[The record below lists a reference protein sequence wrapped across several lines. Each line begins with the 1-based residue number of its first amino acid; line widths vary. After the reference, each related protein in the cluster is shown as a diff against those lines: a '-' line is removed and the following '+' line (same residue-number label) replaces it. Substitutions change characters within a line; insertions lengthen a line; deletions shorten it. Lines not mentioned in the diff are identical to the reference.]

1 MSPVNGLR
9 ILVNGKMLAGVNL
22 RRIGKVVTLNKE
34 RVLKVMLPEEIVPRI
49 VGNETVGV
57 LHAEFGRSGI
67 YGISPKAILNGWKML
82 EEPFD
87 IRLSEVTRYQTIL
100 ELQRY
105 AATGFM
111 AAVPRVIAPLSI
123 SGYSYELY
131 TSQNVHNC
139 ESKIEEF
146 NNQVGK
152 RLLDKIPKAIEHGKA
167 KILQDF
173 ERKLASYSAEFK
185 VLTDIAKSGYSI
197 EVNKFRKGPDL
208 YLEGSIPVE
217 ISAFYGRSLERKI
230 KKEAKQGDI
239 IIIDVTTHPMG
250 GLLTAGAFFGS
261 PIGIDEA
268 LRRSFRIIEEG
279 DKAVIIYTKSPN
291 NVVNAKVLRFS
302 VQKKK

>member
-1 MSPVNGLR
+1 MSPVNGLK

-22 RRIGKVVTLNKE
+22 RRIGRAVNINKE
-34 RVLKVMLPEEIVPRI
+34 RVLKVMLPEEIVPRV
-49 VGNETVGV
+49 VGNETVEI

-82 EEPFD
+82 EESFD
-87 IRLSEVTRYQTIL
+87 IRISEITKYQTIL

-105 AATGFM
+105 AATGFI

-123 SGYSYELY
+123 SGYSYGLH

-152 RLLDKIPKAIEHGKA
+152 RLLDKIPKAIEDGKA

-173 ERKLASYSAEFK
+173 ERKLASYSVEFK
-185 VLTDIAKSGYSI
+185 VITDIAKSGYSI
-197 EVNKFRKGPDL
+197 EVNKSRESPDL

-217 ISAFYGRSLERKI
+217 ISAFYGKNLKRKI

-239 IIIDVTTHPMG
+239 IILDVTSHFVGIP
-250 GLLTAGAFFGS
+250 LVVEKFFGKTS
-261 PIGIDEA
+261 MGIREA
-268 LRRSFRIIEEG
+268 LKVASRIIEQG
-279 DKAVIIYTKSPN
+279 SKAVILYMKTPN
-291 NVVNAKVLRFS
+291 NITNAKVLSFGI
-302 VQKKK
+302 

>member
-22 RRIGKVVTLNKE
+22 RRIGKVVTINKE

-67 YGISPKAILNGWKML
+67 YGISPKAVLNGWKML

-87 IRLSEVTRYQTIL
+87 IRLSEVTNHQTIL
-100 ELQRY
+100 EILRY
-105 AATGFM
+105 AATGYL

-123 SGYSYELY
+123 SGCSYELY
-131 TSQNVHNC
+131 TSRNVHNF

-152 RLLDKIPKAIEHGKA
+152 RLLDKIPRAIEHGEVE
-167 KILQDF
+167 IPQDF
-173 ERKLASYSAEFK
+173 ERKLASYSTEFK
-185 VLTDIAKSGYSI
+185 VLADIAKSGYSI
-197 EVNKFRKGPDL
+197 EVNKSRKGPDL

-217 ISAFYGRSLERKI
+217 ISAFYGKNLKRKI
-230 KKEAKQGDI
+230 KKEGKQGDI
-239 IIIDVTTHPMG
+239 IIIDVTRHFVGIP
-250 GLLTAGAFFGS
+250 LVVEKFFGKIS
-261 PIGIDEA
+261 MGISEA
-268 LRRSFRIIEEG
+268 LRVASRVIERKN
-279 DKAVIIYTKSPN
+279 KAVILYMKTPN
-291 NVVNAKVLRFS
+291 NITNAKVLAFNI
-302 VQKKK
+302 